1 MRKIRNLLLMFI
13 CFAVCGWLYEVL
25 YTLGAWGVYENRGVL
40 FGPWLPL
47 YGFGGSFLYAV
58 FRPWL
63 RRPVPLWRRILQV
76 PVLFVGVCLM
86 TTLIELGA
94 SYLLE
99 AVGFDFRYLWDYI
112 ERPMNFEGRI
122 ALSASL
128 WFGALGLVMIYGIVP
143 LYRRLVSMKNQ
154 ILLNATAWPMIVL
167 FLIDAT
173 ARIWLGSNY
182 MA

>member
-1 MRKIRNLLLMFI
+1 MKKIRDLMLMFI
-13 CFAVCGWLYEVL
+13 LFAICGWLYEVL
-25 YTLGAWGVYENRGVL
+25 YTLGAWGIYENRGVL

-47 YGFGGSFLYAV
+47 YGFGGAFLYAV
-58 FRPWL
+58 FSPVLNRPA
-63 RRPVPLWRRILQV
+63 PLWRRLLQIPFV
-76 PVLFVGVCLM
+76 FVGMCVL

-128 WFGALGLVMIYGIVP
+128 WFGALGLFMAYCVVP
-143 LYRRLVSMKNQ
+143 LYRRLIAIKNQ
-154 ILLNATAWPMIVL
+154 VILNTIVWPLIAV
-167 FLIDAT
+167 FLADAV